1 VTETT
6 EKRADTTRQELLRAA
21 AHQFAQRPYHLVGL
35 DDVLAEAELT
45 KGAMYFHFSS
55 KHALALAL
63 IEDQSAKYIGAT
75 QDLLARK
82 LSGLETLVDVVFLIA
97 IGDISEDIAR
107 AGLHLLESV
116 GRIEGLGKNL
126 LGQWIQLLGHIVKR
140 AIAEGDLIED
150 CEPEVVGRLFVSTYL
165 GMRQTSDLDKPE
177 EFLRAIEQTLKLLV
191 PGIVRPER
199 IDYFRQFISRR
210 TALAIKTTSAALAS
224 K

>member
-1 VTETT
+1 
-6 EKRADTTRQELLRAA
+6 
-21 AHQFAQRPYHLVGL
+21 
-35 DDVLAEAELT
+35 
-45 KGAMYFHFSS
+45 
-55 KHALALAL
+55 LAL

-165 GMRQTSDLDKPE
+165 GMRQTSDLDQPE

>member
-1 VTETT
+1 MTETT

-165 GMRQTSDLDKPE
+165 GMRQTSDLDQPE

>member
-165 GMRQTSDLDKPE
+165 GMRQTSDLDQPE